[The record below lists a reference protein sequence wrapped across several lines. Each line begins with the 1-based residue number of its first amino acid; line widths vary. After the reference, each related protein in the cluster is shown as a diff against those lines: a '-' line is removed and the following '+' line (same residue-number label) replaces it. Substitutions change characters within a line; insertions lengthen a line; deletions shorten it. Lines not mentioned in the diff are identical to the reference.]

1 MTGSALEVDGTFADG
16 TSSKQF
22 TTSADL
28 YTLKTMLIVGNTY
41 QLKETAAPSG
51 YYLQSEVAEFT
62 MDDQGVITLTKDAGG
77 AVKLDGTT
85 LIMTDKKIPPV
96 PESPVTP
103 SVGGSVFTG
112 DSSRASLYLG
122 LLAAGMIGLLGS
134 AFWFLKKKR
143 VH

>member
-1 MTGSALEVDGTFADG
+1 MIIIQQV
-16 TSSKQF
+16 
-22 TTSADL
+22 
-28 YTLKTMLIVGNTY
+28 N
-41 QLKETAAPSG
+41 
-51 YYLQSEVAEFT
+51 
-62 MDDQGVITLTKDAGG
+62 
-77 AVKLDGTT
+77 
-85 LIMTDKKIPPV
+85 MTDKKIPPV